1 MIDFLSSV
9 VFKQLSTECYIVA
22 NKSIIHY
29 TLMYV
34 KYILT
39 FTYIRQVKKM
49 TIQNEKKCSNS
60 KQYIFT
66 MFFSFVI
73 NRLYGII
80 TIYR

>member
-39 FTYIRQVKKM
+39 FTYIRQVKKLQFKM
-49 TIQNEKKCSNS
+49 KKSAGIRNNTYLQC
-60 KQYIFT
+60 
-66 MFFSFVI
+66 FFLS
-73 NRLYGII
+73 
-80 TIYR
+80 